1 MGRSKSHNKSYITK
15 TEWIYEFGGKKDGEK
30 KNAFRPLPFYCCS
43 LSLQHLDDPMSN
55 ENGNLFDLVYLMPF
69 IKKYGK
75 DPITNKSATMKDY
88 FPITFSKNEN
98 DEYHCPI
105 LNKVFTD
112 FTHIVC
118 IKTTGNVYSYEAVN
132 KLNIEAK
139 NWFDLLSDKPFTKN
153 DIITIQDPVNRVN
166 KNNISNFHFV
176 KEGIDFSKSYDQ
188 NSTTDN
194 NNNDNNNN
202 NNNNNKNNNQD
213 NENVITNEATSR
225 IFKEMKEKG
234 ILLSE
239 KEKEKALKDKL
250 EKQQKEEEEQEKKL
264 MTEEEKKKIMFEKF
278 KKEKQEKE
286 EAIKKHAVQAPS
298 FTSTGFTKKQFEEEH
313 PSLTPGKKT
322 KKKGY
327 LQLKTNLGDLN
338 IQLHCDLA
346 PKACENFLALSE
358 KGYYNGVTFHRLIK
372 NFMIQ
377 GGDPTGTG
385 SGGQSIWGKPFK
397 DEFSPLLKYNERG
410 LLCMANSGTN
420 TNGSQFFITLR
431 SDLPHLERKHTIF
444 GKVVGGLEV
453 LKTMEMVKTNES
465 DDRPNH
471 TIKINATN
479 IFENPFN
486 SLDEEQFEEKLK
498 QEKKEREKKQ
508 LPQQIDK
515 DIEGNQISSWYS
527 NPTPQQKVINP
538 SKDVGKYLPTSTNT
552 TTTSLGKR
560 LNDLPPPKNNSLKES
575 LIQEQLQKK
584 SRTTGSFGN
593 FSNW

>member
-1 MGRSKSHNKSYITK
+1 MGRSKSHNKLYITK
-15 TEWIYEFGGKKDGEK
+15 TEWTHDFGGKKEGEK

-55 ENGNLFDLVYLMPF
+55 ENGNLFDLVYLIPY

-75 DPITNKSATMKDY
+75 DPITNKPSTMNDY
-88 FPITFSKNEN
+88 FPINFSRNEN

-139 NWFDLLSDKPFTKN
+139 NWIDLLSDKPFTKN
-153 DIITIQDPVNRVN
+153 DIITIQDPVNRAN
-166 KNNISNFHFV
+166 KNNIGNFHFV

-188 NSTTDN
+188 NSTTTTTTTTTTSN
-194 NNNDNNNN
+194 E
-202 NNNNNKNNNQD
+202 
-213 NENVITNEATSR
+213 ENVNNNEATSR

-234 ILLSE
+234 IMLSE
-239 KEKEKALKDKL
+239 KEKEKALKEKL
-250 EKQQKEEEEQEKKL
+250 EKQEEEEEELQQKKL
-264 MTEEEKKKIMFEKF
+264 MTEEEKKKILFEQF
-278 KKEKQEKE
+278 KKEKREKE
-286 EAIKKHAVQAPS
+286 EVIKKHAVQAPS
-298 FTSTGFTKKQFEEEH
+298 FTSTGFTKKEFAEEH

-346 PKACENFLALSE
+346 PKACENFLLLSE
-358 KGYYNGVTFHRLIK
+358 SGYYNGVTFHRLIK

-377 GGDPTGTG
+377 GGDPTGSG
-385 SGGQSIWGKPFK
+385 SGGQSIWKKPFK

-420 TNGSQFFITLR
+420 TNGSQFFITLK

-471 TIKINATN
+471 NIKINAIN

-486 SLDEEQFEEKLK
+486 TLDEEQFEEKLK

-508 LPQQIDK
+508 LSQQLDK

-527 NPTPQQKVINP
+527 NPTPQQKVLNP
-538 SKDVGKYLPTSTNT
+538 SKDVGKYLPTSTTSSSSNPS
-552 TTTSLGKR
+552 SLGKR
-560 LNDLPPPKNNSLKES
+560 LNNLPPPKNNSLKES
-575 LIQEQLQKK
+575 LIQEQIQKK
-584 SRTTGSFGN
+584 SKTTGSFGN

>member
-1 MGRSKSHNKSYITK
+1 MGRSKSHNKLYITK
-15 TEWIYEFGGKKDGEK
+15 TEWTHDFGGKKEGEK

-75 DPITNKSATMKDY
+75 DPITNKTATMKDY

-118 IKTTGNVYSYEAVN
+118 IKTTGNVYSYDAVN

-139 NWFDLLSDKPFTKN
+139 NWTDLLSDKPFTKN
-153 DIITIQDPVNRVN
+153 DIITIQDPVNRAN
-166 KNNISNFHFV
+166 KNNISSFHFV
-176 KEGIDFSKSYDQ
+176 KEGLDFSKSYD
-188 NSTTDN
+188 STTTTS
-194 NNNDNNNN
+194 NNNN
-202 NNNNNKNNNQD
+202 NNNNED
-213 NENVITNEATSR
+213 NGNVNSNEATSR
-225 IFKEMKEKG
+225 IFKELKEKG
-234 ILLSE
+234 IPLSE
-239 KEKEKALKDKL
+239 KEQERALKEKL

-264 MTEEEKKKIMFEKF
+264 MTEDEKKKILFEKF
-278 KKEKQEKE
+278 KKDKQEKE

-298 FTSTGFTKKQFEEEH
+298 FTSTGFTKKEFTEEH

-346 PKACENFLALSE
+346 PKACENFLSLSE
-358 KGYYNGVTFHRLIK
+358 SGYYNGVTFHRLIK

-385 SGGQSIWGKPFK
+385 SGGQSVWKKPFK

-420 TNGSQFFITLR
+420 TNGSQFFITLKA
-431 SDLPHLERKHTIF
+431 DLSHLERKHTIF

-453 LKTMEMVKTNES
+453 LKTMEMVKTDES
-465 DDRPNH
+465 DRPNH
-471 TIKINATN
+471 TIKINAIN

-498 QEKKEREKKQ
+498 QEKKESQKKHFTQQ
-508 LPQQIDK
+508 LDK

-527 NPTPQQKVINP
+527 NPTPQQKVLNP
-538 SKDVGKYLPTSTNT
+538 SKDVGKYLPTSTNAST
-552 TTTSLGKR
+552 STSLGKR
-560 LNDLPPPKNNSLKES
+560 LNDLPPPKNNTLKEN

-584 SRTTGSFGN
+584 SKTTGSFGN